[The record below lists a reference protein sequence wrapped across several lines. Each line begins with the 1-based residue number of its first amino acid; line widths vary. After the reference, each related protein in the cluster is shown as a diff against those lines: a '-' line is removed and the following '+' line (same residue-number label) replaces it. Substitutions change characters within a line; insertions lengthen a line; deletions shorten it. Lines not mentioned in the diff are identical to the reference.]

1 MLESTPGDP
10 GSAGGDLRT
19 LRTAA
24 GLSLRALATHSGYST
39 SYLSRVENGRRAV
52 TPEVVR
58 LYTTLTGPAAAP
70 AKQRPSLKRSPRIP
84 CPRRPPN
91 GEPGKPGG
99 PDGPRSLGIVWF
111 GAEVRRL
118 RMADGK
124 SLDALGGEVY
134 ISRAY
139 LGKIEQGSA
148 RGTYQLALALDGALG
163 ARGRLA
169 QLFLSEHARVG
180 PVPADIGI
188 LDGPWRPDR
197 VSRVRAADPA
207 EFAMAA
213 LVRLDGLRARYRN
226 GPHAVFAE
234 LTEGV
239 TELHNLAATS
249 AKEAAAP
256 LRSAALRYAE
266 LLGWTAQE
274 TGHDAIALRWTR
286 TARDWARAIGDTD
299 SVGYA
304 LIRQSQWARRRGD
317 AEQATSYARAAGALP
332 GISPRIKQ
340 FAAQREAQACALAG
354 EESAFRHA
362 LDRFHELAATG
373 AANDPGPG
381 PDPLRPQ
388 WGPLPDPGF
397 EQSRILE
404 ATCLVDLGDFH
415 AAAVLFDEHMNRLT
429 DGRTGYARLAVREA
443 TAYAHL
449 GEADLACEVAARW
462 LPVVARAGS
471 ASLRGDLNR
480 LTRILNRHRTRPAV
494 RDLLPDLSAL
504 ARAAGTAPVADGSSA
519 GR

>member
-1 MLESTPGDP
+1 MLEITPGNP
-10 GSAGGDLRT
+10 RSAGGDLRT

-24 GLSLRALATHSGYST
+24 GLSLRALAAHSGYST
-39 SYLSRVENGRRAV
+39 SYLSRVENGRRAI
-52 TPEVVR
+52 TPEIVR

-70 AKQRPSLKRSPRIP
+70 ARQPHRSRRHPLIP
-84 CPRRPPN
+84 APRRPAPATDT
-91 GEPGKPGG
+91 PGH
-99 PDGPRSLGIVWF
+99 LGIVWF

-148 RGTYQLALALDGALG
+148 RGTYQLALSLDGALG

-169 QLFLSEHARVG
+169 QLFLAEHARVG
-180 PVPADIGI
+180 PVPADVAI
-188 LDGPWRPDR
+188 LDDPWRPGHLPGR
-197 VSRVRAADPA
+197 LPGLETADPA
-207 EFAMAA
+207 EVAVVA
-213 LVRLDGLRARYRN
+213 LDRLDRIRARSRH

-234 LTEGV
+234 LTAGV

-286 TARDWARAIGDTD
+286 TALDWARAIGDTD
-299 SVGYA
+299 AVGYA
-304 LIRQSQWARRRGD
+304 LIRQSQWARRRGA
-317 AEQATSYARAAGALP
+317 AEQAIGHARAAAALP
-332 GISPRIKQ
+332 GISPRIEQ

-354 EESAFRHA
+354 DESGFRYA
-362 LDRFHELAATG
+362 LDRFHDLAARTHAAG
-373 AANDPGPG
+373 AA
-381 PDPLRPQ
+381 PDPTADPVRPQ

-415 AAAVLFDEHMNRLT
+415 AAATLFADHMSRLT
-429 DGRTGYARLAVREA
+429 GGRTGYARLAVREA

-449 GEADLACEVAARW
+449 GEADLACEVTARW

-494 RDLLPDLSAL
+494 RDLLPDLSVL
-504 ARAAGTAPVADGSSA
+504 ARAAGTAPVG
-519 GR
+519 GH

>member
-1 MLESTPGDP
+1 MLELTPGNP

-24 GLSLRALATHSGYST
+24 GLSLRALAAHSGYST

-52 TPEVVR
+52 TPEIVR
-58 LYTTLTGPAAAP
+58 LYTTLTGPAAASL
-70 AKQRPSLKRSPRIP
+70 ARRQRPQPDRSPQPKQHPYIP
-84 CPRRPPN
+84 SPRRPPADPPN
-91 GEPGKPGG
+91 P
-99 PDGPRSLGIVWF
+99 LGIVWF

-118 RMADGK
+118 RMAEGK

-148 RGTYQLALALDGALG
+148 RGTYQLALSLDGALG

-169 QLFLSEHARVG
+169 QLFLAEHARVG
-180 PVPADIGI
+180 PVPADVAI
-188 LDGPWRPDR
+188 LDDPWRPDHL
-197 VSRVRAADPA
+197 SRLRTADPA
-207 EFAMAA
+207 EIAMAA
-213 LVRLDGLRARYRN
+213 LDHLDRIRARSRN

-234 LTEGV
+234 LTAGV
-239 TELHNLAATS
+239 TELHNLAAAS
-249 AKEAAAP
+249 AKETAAT

-266 LLGWTAQE
+266 HLGWTAQE

-286 TARDWARAIGDTD
+286 TALDWARAIGDTD
-299 SVGYA
+299 AVGYA
-304 LIRQSQWARRRGD
+304 LIRQSQWARRHGA
-317 AEQATSYARAAGALP
+317 AEQAIGHARAAAALP

-354 EESAFRHA
+354 DESAFRRA
-362 LDRFHELAATG
+362 LDRFHDLAAGTHAPG
-373 AANDPGPG
+373 ATPAPN
-381 PDPLRPQ
+381 PDPVRPQ

-415 AAAVLFDEHMNRLT
+415 TAATLFAEQMNRLT

-449 GEADLACEVAARW
+449 GEADLACEVTARC
-462 LPVVARAGS
+462 LPIVARAGS

-494 RDLLPDLSAL
+494 RDLLPDLSVL
-504 ARAAGTAPVADGSSA
+504 ARAAGTAPVGE
-519 GR
+519 G